1 MKLKELLTG
10 VSVLECT
17 ADPELEIKEIYYDS
31 AYIRVDD
38 MKNVKE
44 VQTAIQNLGLQANSN
59 AEWMEQVQQSSR
71 SIQATL
77 GGIGAVS
84 LFVAAI
90 GIANTMMMS
99 IYERTKEIG
108 VMKVLGCDMAAIRNM
123 FLAEAGFIGLIGGVV
138 GIMLSYIISAVI
150 NFVVRESYAN
160 ISYIPLYLTLLALV
174 FAVVIGMLAG
184 LFPALRAM
192 RLSPL
197 AAIRNE

>member
-1 MKLKELLTG
+1 
-10 VSVLECT
+10 
-17 ADPELEIKEIYYDS
+17 
-31 AYIRVDD
+31 
-38 MKNVKE
+38 
-44 VQTAIQNLGLQANSN
+44 
-59 AEWMEQVQQSSR
+59 
-71 SIQATL
+71 
-77 GGIGAVS
+77 
-84 LFVAAI
+84 
-90 GIANTMMMS
+90 MMMS

-160 ISYIPLYLTLLALV
+160 ISYIPPYLTLLALV
-174 FAVVIGMLAG
+174 FAVVIGMVAG